1 LSDQIGVKITFEGN
15 NNNLKVQKNYFCNGA
30 EIRKGDKNMDSNK
43 YVILRSS
50 EILSPSRGD
59 MGRAHRAQM
68 FPSEETQQIVKLES
82 AELTKREANDL
93 RRDPR
98 ILAFAKPMPMK
109 LIAPVGSPAAP
120 TATKC
125 WGIDAVRA
133 SKSPFDGTDVTV
145 AVLDTGIDPNHPA
158 FKGMKLV
165 QKNFTTETDNDTHG
179 HGTHCAGTIFGQDV
193 NDTRIGIARNIKC
206 ALIGKVLSEDGG
218 SSETISK
225 AIQWA
230 VQEGANVISM
240 SLGIDFPGYVDWLVR
255 TQGMNIKPATSQ
267 ALEEYRA
274 NVNLFTELAR
284 VVAAGEAFGQSAII
298 VAASGN
304 ESNRPK
310 YEIAVS
316 PPAAATGLVAVGA
329 LDKSNKGCTVAYF
342 SNNHV
347 NIAAPGVNI
356 ISAKTGTSDLISMSG
371 TSMATPHAAGI
382 AALWAQRQL
391 KLTGRIN
398 NVSLIAQL
406 IASGTFDSLA
416 PGCEED
422 DVGTGIIQAPLK

>member
-1 LSDQIGVKITFEGN
+1 
-15 NNNLKVQKNYFCNGA
+15 
-30 EIRKGDKNMDSNK
+30 MDSKK

-50 EILSPSRGD
+50 EMLPPARGD
-59 MGRAHRAQM
+59 IGRARRAEM
-68 FPSEETQQIVKLES
+68 FPLEVTQPIVKLEE
-82 AELTKREANDL
+82 AELTKQESNDL
-93 RRDPR
+93 RRDSR
-98 ILAFAKPMPMK
+98 TLAIAKPMPMK
-109 LIAPVGSPAAP
+109 LIAPFSSTAAI
-120 TATKC
+120 TATKS

-133 SKSPFDGTDVTV
+133 SESPFDGAGVTV

-165 QKNFTTETDNDTHG
+165 QQNFTTEAGNDIHG

-193 NDTRIGIARNIKC
+193 NGIRIGIARNIKS
-206 ALIGKVLSEDGG
+206 ALIGKVLSKDGA
-218 SSETISK
+218 SSDTIAK
-225 AIQWA
+225 AIQWS
-230 VQEGANVISM
+230 VQNGANVISM
-240 SLGIDFPGYVDWLVR
+240 SLGIDFPGYVDYLVHEE
-255 TQGMNIKPATSQ
+255 GMDINPATSQ

-284 VVAAGEAFGQSAII
+284 VVAAQEPFGQSAVI

-316 PPAAATGLVAVGA
+316 PPAAATGIVAVGA
-329 LDKSNKGCTVAYF
+329 LDKSDKGYAIARF
-342 SNNHV
+342 SNNQV

-356 ISAKTGTSDLISMSG
+356 ISAKAGTSDLVSMSG

-398 NVSLIAQL
+398 NVSLMAQL

-416 PGCEED
+416 PASEED

>member
-1 LSDQIGVKITFEGN
+1 L
-15 NNNLKVQKNYFCNGA
+15 
-30 EIRKGDKNMDSNK
+30 DSKK
-43 YVILRSS
+43 YVILSSS
-50 EILSPSRGD
+50 EILPPARGD
-59 MGRAHRAQM
+59 IGRARRAET
-68 FPSEETQQIVKLES
+68 FPLEAAQPIVKLES
-82 AELTKREANDL
+82 AELTKREINDL

-98 ILAFAKPMPMK
+98 TLAIAKPMPMK

-120 TATKC
+120 TATKS

-133 SKSPFDGTDVTV
+133 SESPFDGTGVTV

-158 FKGMKLV
+158 FKGVKLV

-193 NDTRIGIARNIKC
+193 NGTRIGIARNIKS
-206 ALIGKVLSEDGG
+206 ALIGKVLGKGGG
-218 SSETISK
+218 SSDTLAK

-230 VQEGANVISM
+230 VQNGANVISM
-240 SLGIDFPGYVDWLVR
+240 SLGIDFPGYVDDLVKE
-255 TQGMNIKPATSQ
+255 GMDINPATSQ

-316 PPAAATGLVAVGA
+316 PPAAATGIVAVGA
-329 LDKSNKGCTVAYF
+329 LNKSDKGCTVAYF
-342 SNNHV
+342 SNNQV

-356 ISAKTGTSDLISMSG
+356 ISAKMGTSDLVSMSG

-398 NVSLIAQL
+398 NLSLMAQL

-416 PGCEED
+416 PGSEED
-422 DVGTGIIQAPLK
+422 DVGTGIIQAPLR

>member
-1 LSDQIGVKITFEGN
+1 
-15 NNNLKVQKNYFCNGA
+15 
-30 EIRKGDKNMDSNK
+30 
-43 YVILRSS
+43 
-50 EILSPSRGD
+50 
-59 MGRAHRAQM
+59 M
-68 FPSEETQQIVKLES
+68 FPLEAAQPIVKLES
-82 AELTKREANDL
+82 AELTKREVNYL
-93 RRDPR
+93 RRDSR
-98 ILAFAKPMPMK
+98 TLAIAKPMPMK

-120 TATKC
+120 TATKA

-133 SKSPFDGTDVTV
+133 SESPYDRTGVTV

-158 FKGMKLV
+158 FKGVKLV

-193 NDTRIGIARNIKC
+193 NGIRIGIARNIKS
-206 ALIGKVLSEDGG
+206 ALIGKVLGKGGG
-218 SSETISK
+218 SSATIAN

-240 SLGIDFPGYVDWLVR
+240 SLGIDFPGYVQNLVEE
-255 TQGMNIKPATSQ
+255 GMDINPATSQ

-284 VVAAGEAFGQSAII
+284 AVAAGEAFGQSAII

-304 ESNRPK
+304 ESDRPN

-316 PPAAATGLVAVGA
+316 PPAAATCIVAVGA
-329 LDKSNKGCTVAYF
+329 LNNPANGFNVAYF

-356 ISAKTGTSDLISMSG
+356 ISAEAGTSGLVSMSG

-391 KLTGRIN
+391 ELTGRIN
-398 NVSLIAQL
+398 NVNLMAQL

-416 PGCEED
+416 SGSEED